1 MFPTTLNKTPKTLIE
16 SALSQHLTWASTF
29 TTGPGKQQRPTD
41 RGVSNSPDGNSSYQ
55 PNASKR
61 TGDRWQK
68 LTGTVIFKHP
78 SNPENIK
85 VKKPEKRL
93 VLILKG
99 PKEKKW
105 QIYPH
110 PPAGVTKILRQMSN
124 TGQHVEL
131 RGMRGW
137 EAKVTMRSLLFSHLY
152 QLKGR
157 TGKNWGF

>member
-68 LTGTVIFKHP
+68 LTGTVIFKHS

-110 PPAGVTKILRQMSN
+110 PPAGVTKADV
-124 TGQHVEL
+124 QHCPA
-131 RGMRGW
+131 RGTVWHAARGW
-137 EAKVTMRSLLFSHLY
+137 EAKATMRSLLFSHLY
-152 QLKGR
+152 QLKDR